1 LASPVGVRNGKLL
14 RHLDAKL
21 AFGHRFMKGPALAIL
36 LCFVRAQSGAAA
48 GSPDAAG
55 VTIRALMHDEA
66 ALDGIPFAEV
76 VKAATG
82 KVILPFDLTN
92 TADRELLAR
101 IGGALDNVLS
111 KMNAP
116 ASPAQEEKR
125 INEVSAHFE
134 KAIREELNRLSGFE
148 CDWPKTAS
156 GKIQH
161 SGYPDLRLVDKTGGR
176 VIYLDPKLYERGG
189 RDSTFRTFYYE
200 PKKETNK
207 ILDDAH
213 HLIVG
218 IEHDGKS
225 GGRWKFLRWELVDLA
240 HFRVRLKA
248 EFQGSN
254 RDMYQPGAIVGTSR
268 K

>member
-1 LASPVGVRNGKLL
+1 MRRTLAT
-14 RHLDAKL
+14 
-21 AFGHRFMKGPALAIL
+21 IL
-36 LCFVRAQSGAAA
+36 VWSVVSQSGVAADSKTA
-48 GSPDAAG
+48 TEEASSS
-55 VTIRALMHDEA
+55 LMRDEVSMS
-66 ALDGIPFAEV
+66 GIPFAEV

-82 KVILPFDLTN
+82 KVILPFDPGS
-92 TADRELLAR
+92 APDRELLAR
-101 IGGALDNVLS
+101 IGGALDTVLS

-116 ASPAQEEKR
+116 DSPAQKEKR

-134 KAIREELNRLSGFE
+134 KAIRDELNRISGFE

-161 SGYPDLRLVDKTGGR
+161 SGYPDLRLVEKPSGR

-189 RDSTFRTFYYE
+189 RESTFRTFYYE

-213 HLIVG
+213 HLIIG
-218 IEHDGKS
+218 IEHDETKA
-225 GGRWKFLRWELVDLA
+225 GRWKFVHWELVDLS